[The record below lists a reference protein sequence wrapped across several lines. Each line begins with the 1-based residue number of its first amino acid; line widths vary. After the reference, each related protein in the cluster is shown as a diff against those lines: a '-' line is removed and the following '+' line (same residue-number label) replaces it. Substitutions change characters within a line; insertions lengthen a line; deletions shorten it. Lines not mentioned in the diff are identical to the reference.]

1 MNKRHH
7 PGDVFRQTL
16 GPIVAES
23 IGVIS
28 GKLLR
33 SQGASIKVLRHGG
46 FEVACAGLQD
56 LDDVV
61 PASQG
66 LSGLA
71 RE

>member
-1 MNKRHH
+1 MNKRYH

-16 GPIVAES
+16 GPIFAES
-23 IGVIS
+23 IE
-28 GKLLR
+28 
-33 SQGASIKVLRHGG
+33 VLRHGG
-46 FEVACAGLQD
+46 FAVACAGLQD

-66 LSGLA
+66 RSGLA